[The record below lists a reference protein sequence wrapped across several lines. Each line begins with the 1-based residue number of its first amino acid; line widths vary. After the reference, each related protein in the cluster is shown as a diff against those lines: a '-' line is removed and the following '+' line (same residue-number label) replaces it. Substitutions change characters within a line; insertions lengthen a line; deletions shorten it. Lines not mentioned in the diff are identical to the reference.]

1 MIEPGI
7 QQTIDA
13 YTINSVTFKSKFFSR
28 ISVLYS
34 TGCIL
39 VLFALW
45 LLESQ
50 QEIDINGERHSLLSE
65 SEPPVHTQIFNFYLG
80 IVVMFCACL
89 NCKIFLKEI

>member
-1 MIEPGI
+1 MNMIEPGS

-65 SEPPVHTQIFNFYLG
+65 SEPLKYLIFTWV
-80 IVVMFCACL
+80 VVMFCTCL